1 MTCFVR
7 NWASDQLE
15 AWLTFML
22 RFLPSLTVI
31 TIIIVVE
38 VFKTKS
44 VSVSH
49 FYNKCGTI
57 LIVDINYI
65 Q

>member
-1 MTCFVR
+1 
-7 NWASDQLE
+7 
-15 AWLTFML
+15 ML